1 METEVWARRGA
12 SSDKLNRPFCF
23 CLSGR
28 AEVSPWFCATSAS
41 LVQMFWTP
49 QCISSIIK
57 PQGSGR
63 MIRLRGKHSCT
74 LHAGHQNPTALLVMN
89 KLSCRCRHGA
99 GPTYS
104 CGRRITLVCRGHHSV
119 VVLIGSSAGGHFRRS
134 LPNAPCGSKA
144 SGSGR
149 GCFCTAGCPT
159 GRLLRGKGD
168 GRHT

>member
-104 CGRRITLVCRGHHSV
+104 CGRRITLVCRGPSQCGCSHRQQRRWPFPQVPSQRSV
-119 VVLIGSSAGGHFRRS
+119 WKQSLRQRPWLLLHCWLSDRPLAAGER
-134 LPNAPCGSKA
+134 
-144 SGSGR
+144 
-149 GCFCTAGCPT
+149 
-159 GRLLRGKGD
+159 
-168 GRHT
+168 